1 MTNPRSPIV
10 VAIDD
15 GGRHESMRR
24 GSVVVES
31 RHGLR
36 RAERFLIEALP
47 AGRTGAMLLIG
58 DKNGVVAE
66 VAARLNPAAR
76 VIAHYFDH
84 FFAEQSRARSAG
96 FVGIAPPEISLLSDL
111 PSADPPFEFV
121 GIAHSKNEDS
131 ALACELVQDVF
142 DRLSP
147 SGKIVVGIDFSGDH
161 LLRTRVK
168 RVFGDVTIETA
179 ENDEGV
185 TLIARRGKK
194 PSKAKPPRIE
204 TFTVADRGVVSTFKS
219 RPGVFA
225 AGKID
230 DGARALLA
238 EVEVEDGVSIA
249 DIGCGTGTV
258 GVTLAR
264 RVAAKRLFLVDSN
277 VRALDLARANA
288 DEILSGRGVDIVTR
302 LTSAP
307 DEAVFDRDADVVVA
321 NPPYFSNFRIAGVFL
336 DAARRAV
343 KPRGR
348 VHFVSKNADWY
359 RTELPRFFRRVEE
372 KSRGGYAVFSATN
385 VFDAGP

>member
-1 MTNPRSPIV
+1 MTDQSSPIV

-15 GGRHESMRR
+15 GGRLESMRK
-24 GSVVVES
+24 GSVVVDS

-36 RAERFLIEALP
+36 RAERFLIDNLP
-47 AGRTGAMLLIG
+47 SGRSGGMLLLG

-66 VAARLNPAAR
+66 VAARLNPSAR
-76 VIAHYFDH
+76 VVAHYFDH
-84 FFAEQSRARSAG
+84 FFAEQARARSASSSG
-96 FVGIAPPEISLLSDL
+96 QKPIEISLASDL
-111 PSADPPFEFV
+111 PIAEPAFDFV
-121 GIAHSKNEDS
+121 GMAHSKNEDS
-131 ALACELVQDVF
+131 ALACELVQDVL
-142 DRLSP
+142 DRLAP
-147 SGKIVVGIDFSGDH
+147 NGKIVVGIDFAGDH

-179 ENDEGV
+179 ENGDGV

-194 PSKAKPPRIE
+194 SSKPKPPRIE
-204 TFTVADRGVVSTFKS
+204 TFTVADRGVVSTFRS

-238 EVEVEDGVSIA
+238 EVEVEDGASIA
-249 DIGCGTGTV
+249 DIGCGLGTV

-264 RVAAKRLFLVDSN
+264 RIAAKRLFLVDSN
-277 VRALDLARANA
+277 VRAIDLARANA
-288 DEILSGRGVDIVTR
+288 EEILSGRGVDIVTR
-302 LTSAP
+302 LTSEP
-307 DEAVFDRDADVVVA
+307 EKAVFDRDADVVVA

-348 VHFVSKNADWY
+348 VHFVSKSTDWY

-372 KSRGGYAVFSATN
+372 KSRGGYAVFSASD
-385 VFDAGP
+385 VVDAGR